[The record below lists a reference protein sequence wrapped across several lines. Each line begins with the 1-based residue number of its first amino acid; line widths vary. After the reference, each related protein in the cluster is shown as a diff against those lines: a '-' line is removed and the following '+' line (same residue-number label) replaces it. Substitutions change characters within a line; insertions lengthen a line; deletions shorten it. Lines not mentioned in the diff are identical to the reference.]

1 MNLLVEIALA
11 VLTPIPALLAAWT
24 VHEVSHWG
32 VLRVLGVPVVGLRLG
47 PFLHEGGRWRWDI
60 RWELRAGF
68 VGYVKPDFERTSPD
82 GLRAR
87 HLAVCASGP
96 AGQLLTGV
104 VVALLALRSG
114 AWSLWPAAVLVWMAT
129 LVELLPLAA
138 EYEGSER
145 WSDGKTLW
153 RWLVAPGS
161 TANRSASSALIV
173 ASAAGRRPR
182 DLDRRW
188 VDLAVGIE
196 PTSVLQVASWLVAF
210 TSALDQGDL
219 VRARPLLD
227 VVYAARELLNPA
239 QRLRAVAWAAYTA
252 ARFDRDVDRATDILA
267 GEADWSADEWFAEL
281 ARAALDEAAGRP
293 DAALTRCDWLL
304 NTQWRP
310 GDGFGALLREQVE
323 ALGAEVARATPT
335 SSPGDLGAVPVAMA
349 STVAGALNDKAGELS
364 RCGELD
370 EAAEIYGEVVR
381 RFGSVTNPELRVP
394 AMSALLNRG
403 VALAGLGRREE
414 WIAAYKEVVRRY
426 RASPSPELREHV
438 AKALGNIQAALGDP
452 DSRGEVIAA
461 CRETVALLGD
471 ATEPWLQA
479 RVAYALAREGYLLG
493 ELERHDEAIA
503 VDQQVE
509 LRFGHSADPELC
521 RLVATAIRNR
531 AVALRRLHRYDEAVG
546 ASAEV
551 ARRYGDADSPEARNQ
566 VSAAFS
572 EMTISLRALGR
583 HDEAM
588 AVYDEILER
597 FGRADEPDVR
607 MRVAYALARKGHRLA
622 DIGRPAEAT
631 LLYDEILG
639 RFGDDDG
646 SVLAG
651 PLALALRFKAEALR
665 KVGRPWDAVAAEDEV
680 IRRFGGRP
688 DPALRDS
695 LDRARASRRRAL
707 AGGKQPL
714 PQPPHAS

>member
-1 MNLLVEIALA
+1 MNLIVEIALA
-11 VLTPIPALLAAWT
+11 VLAPIPALLAAWT
-24 VHEVSHWG
+24 VHELSHRA
-32 VLRVLGVPVVGLRLG
+32 VLGVLGVPVLRLRLG
-47 PFLHEGGRWRWDI
+47 PFLHEGGRWRWDT
-60 RWELRAGF
+60 RLELRAGF

-87 HLAVCASGP
+87 CLAVLASGP

-114 AWSLWPAAVLVWMAT
+114 AWPLWTAPALVWMAT

-138 EYEGSER
+138 EYQRSEW

-153 RWLVAPGS
+153 RWLVAPEA
-161 TANRSASSALIV
+161 TANRTAASALYV

-188 VDLAVGIE
+188 VDLAVGME
-196 PTSVLQVASWLVAF
+196 PTSALQVASWLVAF

-219 VRARPLLD
+219 GRARPLLG
-227 VVYAARELLNPA
+227 VVYAARELLDQT
-239 QRLRAVAWAAYTA
+239 QRLRAVAWAAYVA
-252 ARFDRDVDRATDILA
+252 ARFDHDAGRAADIVA
-267 GEADWSADEWFAEL
+267 AEADWSAGEWFVEL

-304 NTQWRP
+304 NTRWRP

-323 ALGAEVARATPT
+323 ALRADAARAAPT
-335 SSPGDLGAVPVAMA
+335 SSPGDLGAVPAAMA
-349 STVAGALNDKAGELS
+349 AAVAGALNDRAGESS
-364 RCGELD
+364 RRGAPD
-370 EAAEIYGEVVR
+370 EAVAIYGEVVR
-381 RFGSVTNPELRVP
+381 RFGDVANPELRVP
-394 AMSALLNRG
+394 TMSALLNRG

-414 WIAAYKEVVRRY
+414 WMAAYKEVVRRY
-426 RASPSPELREHV
+426 RATPSPDLREHV

-452 DSRGEVIAA
+452 DSREEVIAA
-461 CRETVALLGD
+461 CDETVALLGD

-493 ELERHDEAIA
+493 ELGRHEEAIA

-509 LRFGHSADPELC
+509 LRFGHSADPEQR
-521 RLVATAIRNR
+521 RLVATAIHNR
-531 AVALRRLHRYDEAVG
+531 AVALRRLHRYDEAV
-546 ASAEV
+546 AATAEV
-551 ARRYGDADSPEARNQ
+551 VGRCGGVDSPQARDQ

-588 AVYDEILER
+588 AAYDEILER
-597 FGRADEPDVR
+597 FGHADEPGVR
-607 MRVAYALARKGHRLA
+607 VRVAYALARKGRRLA
-622 DIGRPAEAT
+622 DIGRPAEAIP
-631 LLYDEILG
+631 LYDEVLG

-651 PLALALRFKAEALR
+651 PLVLVLRFKAEALR
-665 KVGRPWDAVAAEDEV
+665 QVGRPWDAVEAEDEV
-680 IRRFGGRP
+680 IRRFGSRTE
-688 DPALRDS
+688 PAVRDS
-695 LDRARASRRRAL
+695 VERARVSRRQAL
-707 AGGKQPL
+707 GGGKPRPPRRPL
-714 PQPPHAS
+714 AS